1 MFGHQRNFIY
11 GYICGKLDK
20 HIINMNIDTSIDVDV
35 YVPAKYFLP
44 KKYIGKYLSPDV
56 EVRLKACNMFK
67 HRYRNLRQR
76 LNQHIANLFN
86 SGIKITSVDI
96 GFDGE
101 VDLPVIRIRAT
112 WVNNNKFEI

>member
-20 HIINMNIDTSIDVDV
+20 HIINMHIDTSIDIDIHI
-35 YVPAKYFLP
+35 PAKYFLP
-44 KKYIGKYLSPDV
+44 KKYTGKYLSPGVDD
-56 EVRLKACNMFK
+56 RLKACNMFK
-67 HRYRNLRQR
+67 HRYRNLMKR
-76 LNQHIANLFN
+76 LNQHITNLFN
-86 SGIKITSVDI
+86 PGIKITSIEI

-101 VDLPVIRIRAT
+101 VNLPVIQLRIT